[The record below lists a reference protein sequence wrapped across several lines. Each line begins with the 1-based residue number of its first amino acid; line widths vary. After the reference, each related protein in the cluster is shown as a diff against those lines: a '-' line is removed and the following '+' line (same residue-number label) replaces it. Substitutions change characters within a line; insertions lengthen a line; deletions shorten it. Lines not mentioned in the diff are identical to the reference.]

1 MSKKTRFRL
10 LVGLIVLAVLIVI
23 GLVAGYFLGPKSG
36 SYEQL
41 GYYDYDSA
49 GVVSEST
56 GGSGFSF
63 FSDDEERKSAPSDAI
78 MPAPG
83 EGSVAANVPAADRLI
98 IKTGNVSMVV
108 EEVRAAIKAISDYAT
123 AKGGFVV
130 SSNVSK
136 YDLAVSGDI
145 TIRIPSVVFE
155 QGVSDVKAMG
165 EVQSESVYGQ
175 DVTEEYVDLD
185 AQLTNLRATETQ
197 FLEIM
202 KKAVKIEDVLAVQR
216 ELSSVRSEIERIT
229 GRMKY
234 LKESASF
241 STLTVYLSTDPLSLP
256 AIDDDQW
263 KPFAVVKDAFRSLVE
278 EAQGLVDVLIWV
290 VIYVP
295 IWGFFAL
302 LVYGG
307 YRLYKRIWG

>member
-10 LVGLIVLAVLIVI
+10 MVGLIVLAALIVI
-23 GLVAGYFLGPKSG
+23 GLVAGYFLGPKAG
-36 SYEQL
+36 MYDDEV
-41 GYYDYDSA
+41 YDYDSD
-49 GVVSEST
+49 GVISQST
-56 GGSGFSF
+56 GGSEFSF
-63 FSDDEERKSAPSDAI
+63 FGDEERKSAPSDDI

-83 EGSVAANVPAADRLI
+83 EGSAAANVPAADRLI
-98 IKTGNVSMVV
+98 IKTGTVSMVV

-185 AQLTNLRATETQ
+185 AQLTNLRATEIQ

-241 STLTVYLSTDPLSLP
+241 STLSVYLSTDPLSLP

-263 KPFAVVKDAFRSLVE
+263 KPFAVLKDAVRSLIG
-278 EAQGLVDVLIWV
+278 EAQGLVDGLIWV
-290 VIYVP
+290 VIYIP

-302 LVYGG
+302 LIYGG
-307 YRLYKRIWG
+307 YRLARKIWS

>member
-10 LVGLIVLAVLIVI
+10 FVGVIVLLILMVI
-23 GLVAGYFLGPKSG
+23 GFATAYLIGPRAG
-36 SYEQL
+36 SYDEQAV
-41 GYYDYDSA
+41 YDGASV
-49 GVVSEST
+49 GVVTEST
-56 GGSGFSF
+56 AGDRGFGF
-63 FSDDEERKSAPSDAI
+63 GDEERKSVSNDVISAAPQDVAT
-78 MPAPG
+78 
-83 EGSVAANVPAADRLI
+83 SVSTADRLI

-108 EEVRAAIKAISDYAT
+108 SDVRAAIKSISDYAV

-136 YDLAVSGDI
+136 YEVAVNGDV
-145 TIRIPSVVFE
+145 TIRIPSAVFE

-185 AQLTNLRATETQ
+185 AQLTNLRATEIQ

-216 ELSSVRSEIERIT
+216 ELSAVRSEIERIT

-234 LKESASF
+234 LKESGSF
-241 STLTVYLSTDPLSLP
+241 STLSVYLSTDPLSLP
-256 AIDDDQW
+256 AVDDDTW
-263 KPFAVVKDAFRSLVE
+263 KPFAVIKESVRSLIG
-278 EAQGLVDVLIWV
+278 EAQDLVDVLIWV
-290 VIYVP
+290 VIYIP

-302 LVYGG
+302 VIYGI
-307 YRLYKRIWG
+307 YRLYKRIRG

>member
-10 LVGLIVLAVLIVI
+10 LVGLIVLAAFIVI
-23 GLVAGYFLGPKSG
+23 GLVAGYFLGPKAG
-36 SYEQL
+36 LYD
-41 GYYDYDSA
+41 GVGYDYDSA
-49 GVVSEST
+49 GVVAESS

-63 FSDDEERKSAPSDAI
+63 FGDEERKSALSDDI
-78 MPAPG
+78 FPVPG
-83 EGSVAANVPAADRLI
+83 EGSSDSDVSVADRLI
-98 IKTGNVSMVV
+98 IKTGTVSMVV
-108 EEVRAAIKAISDYAT
+108 KEVRAAIKAISDYAT

-136 YDLAVSGDI
+136 YELAVSGDI
-145 TIRIPSVVFE
+145 TIRIPSAVFE

-185 AQLTNLRATETQ
+185 AQLTNLRATEAQ

-216 ELSSVRSEIERIT
+216 ELSAVRSEIERIA

-241 STLTVYLSTDPLSLP
+241 STLSVYLSTDPLSLP

-263 KPFAVVKDAFRSLVE
+263 KPFAVIKESVRSLIG
-278 EAQGLVDVLIWV
+278 EAQDLVDVLIWV
-290 VIYVP
+290 VIYIP

-302 LVYGG
+302 VVYGG